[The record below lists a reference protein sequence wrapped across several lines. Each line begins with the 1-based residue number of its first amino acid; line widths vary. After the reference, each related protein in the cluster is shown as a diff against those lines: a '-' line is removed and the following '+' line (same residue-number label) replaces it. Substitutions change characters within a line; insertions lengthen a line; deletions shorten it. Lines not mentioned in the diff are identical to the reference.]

1 MKRMWFFVI
10 LSFAAVTLVSLV
22 VLIQPAQAEVCG
34 PNNLN
39 DIEDLRRIRFVSL
52 KGKTGQAGI
61 GWVTFVTKNI
71 LPDRATLTIN
81 GLGDFSVKEISCTCG
96 AQKTCTG
103 FISGYP
109 IGDPVKQ
116 YAGKLT
122 VYYHAT
128 YRGQYYE
135 YKKFTSTAPKL
146 QIPPAP

>member
-1 MKRMWFFVI
+1 MKRMILFVI
-10 LSFAAVTLVSLV
+10 LGLTVVILVSLV
-22 VLIQPAQAEVCG
+22 VLVQPTQAEVCG
-34 PNNLN
+34 PNDLN
-39 DIEDLRRIRFVSL
+39 DFEDLRRMRFVSL

-71 LPDRATLTIN
+71 MPDRAILTIN
-81 GLGDFSVKEISCTCG
+81 GLGDFSVMGISCTCG

-109 IGDPVKQ
+109 IGDPVKH

-122 VYYHAT
+122 VYYQTT
-128 YRGQYYE
+128 YRGHDYE